1 MYVVA
6 AVLTIVAV
14 VGSWMGGGSK
24 NLAAAPSPTTDAW
37 ILPDDTLAPQD
48 SSPVGSNSVDS
59 AAPTTVTGD
68 STADIGAPTDSGPL
82 PIDTTSAP
90 PADSAAP
97 PPNDTGPPQSGP
109 TQTGAPTAS
118 LPAGDPNAT
127 PTTAAIGTAANVAE
141 VDRVGDD
148 PNPGARFPDRP
159 DIRPKDQERLVGPDA
174 QPARLSGFSAWI
186 VSGSVEAVG
195 PDQAPGP
202 FIKITVHLINRDD
215 RPQDV
220 DDSQWE
226 LLRPDGLAVPSTYST
241 PTIVNSAKLA
251 ANGELYAEVWF
262 AAPVSG
268 GYWLSFRPD
277 EGSPRGVWGLR
288 VTLPSPAAAAVAP
301 TTTVAPVK

>member
-37 ILPDDTLAPQD
+37 IVTDETLAPPD
-48 SSPVGSNSVDS
+48 SSPDS
-59 AAPTTVTGD
+59 SATPTTITGD
-68 STADIGAPTDSGPL
+68 STAQIGAETTDPVQA
-82 PIDTTSAP
+82 PVDTAASP
-90 PADSAAP
+90 DPSAAP
-97 PPNDTGPPQSGP
+97 PATTGDDSSPAPSSAPAASIP
-109 TQTGAPTAS
+109 TS
-118 LPAGDPNAT
+118 VDPNAAPPST
-127 PTTAAIGTAANVAE
+127 VVGTAANVAE
-141 VDRVGDD
+141 VDRAGDE
-148 PNPGARFPDRP
+148 PNPGVRFPDRP

-174 QPARLSGFSAWI
+174 EPARLSGFSAWI
-186 VSGSVEAVG
+186 VSGSVEAAG

-202 FIKITVHLINRDD
+202 FIKITVQLINRDD

-220 DDSQWE
+220 DDAQWE
-226 LLRPDGLAVPSTYST
+226 LLRPDGLAVPSVYST

-262 AAPVSG
+262 AAPISG

-288 VTLPSPAAAAVAP
+288 VTLPTPVSVAP
-301 TTTVAPVK
+301 TTTTVVPAK